1 MIKEKTVNMKDL
13 VKQAAELSIPEDQKV
28 GALAASAMEAGF
40 SDVILKEAAKRGFQ
54 IEKTAAVSKKI
65 AGREVTF
72 SKMSFE
78 DLMSHLT
85 SQFSVPAKHDVD
97 GGVEVRPT

>member
-1 MIKEKTVNMKDL
+1 MIKEKTVNMQNL
-13 VKQAAELSIPEDQKV
+13 VKQAAELSIPEGQKV
-28 GALAASAMEAGF
+28 GALAALAMEAGF

-54 IEKTAAVSKKI
+54 TEKTAAVSKKI

-72 SKMSFE
+72 GKMSFE
-78 DLMSHLT
+78 DLAAHLT

-97 GGVEVRPT
+97 GDGEARPT